1 MIRNLV
7 NNHFPNAKMNYR
19 DSILSYIKKINSTWE
34 ELTKED
40 LNQLSNHILVENV
53 KKSTYLLNSGETC
66 KYIYSIQSGSAW
78 KFNALKGKKIP
89 TEFAFKDDILIPFQS
104 YYLQTPSHEYIQVI
118 EKIEYGVFESL
129 KINSPVL
136 QKLDNLFLEL
146 HILKL
151 EERLYSLRFHSA
163 KEKIEWLIHR
173 DPELFKKVPLKHIA
187 SYLDIRLETLIR
199 ERKKLKAT

>member
-1 MIRNLV
+1 M
-7 NNHFPNAKMNYR
+7 
-19 DSILSYIKKINSTWE
+19 
-34 ELTKED
+34 
-40 LNQLSNHILVENV
+40 
-53 KKSTYLLNSGETC
+53 
-66 KYIYSIQSGSAW
+66 
-78 KFNALKGKKIP
+78 
-89 TEFAFKDDILIPFQS
+89 IPFQS
-104 YYLQTPSHEYIQVI
+104 YYLQTPSHEYIQVLENSVI

-129 KINSPVL
+129 KLNSSVL
-136 QKLDNLFLEL
+136 QKLDNLFLEQ